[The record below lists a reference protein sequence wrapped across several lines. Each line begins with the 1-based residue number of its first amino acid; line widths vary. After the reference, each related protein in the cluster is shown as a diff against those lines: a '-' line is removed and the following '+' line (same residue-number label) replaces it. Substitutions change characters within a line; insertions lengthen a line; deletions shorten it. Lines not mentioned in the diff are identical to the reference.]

1 MNTRLAA
8 FALPLALAAALLG
21 SCGSKPKG
29 SVSEKELAAVK
40 ESSHSIAPGMKK
52 SAVLPTFE
60 KNGANVVRL
69 SSTQLDGATIEEWKT
84 EAFNDSKKGRDLSVQ
99 FLYFRNDVLVDLSE
113 SRIDFR
119 NDAALTKRWAS
130 EN

>member
-1 MNTRLAA
+1 MNTRPAA
-8 FALPLALAAALLG
+8 LALPIALSAALPA

-29 SVSEKELAAVK
+29 SVSEKELAMIRDV
-40 ESSHSIAPGMKK
+40 SHSIAPGMKK
-52 SAVLPTFE
+52 SAVLPKFE
-60 KNGANVVRL
+60 KDGANVVRL

-113 SRIDFR
+113 TRIDFR
-119 NDAALTKRWAS
+119 NDPALTKRWAGGS
-130 EN
+130 

>member
-1 MNTRLAA
+1 MNARLTAL
-8 FALPLALAAALLG
+8 ALPFVLSAILLA

-40 ESSHSIAPGMKK
+40 QVSHAISPGMKK
-52 SAVLPTFE
+52 SAVLPKFE
-60 KNGANVVRL
+60 KDGANVVRL
-69 SSTQLDGATIEEWKT
+69 SSTQLDGATIEEWKS
-84 EAFNDSKKGRDLSVQ
+84 EAFNDSNKGRDLSVQ
-99 FLYFRNDVLVDLSE
+99 FLYFRNDILVDLSE

-119 NDAALTKRWAS
+119 NDPALTKRWAS